1 MIAKNTVEPDV
12 IDESPSGD
20 NSNTNSVPKS
30 LAGTGFPDAK
40 DTIELAVMQV
50 NYSTRYLGQNQ
61 ERATIHLF
69 CRHPGDDRTQPIQV
83 DVYGFNPFFYIS
95 KAEQGEVNTS
105 KDEILGTKNNFS
117 NSQKDRF
124 TSIHGTELTRVYTD
138 IPRTVGNIRDNFD
151 HYEADV
157 LLPDR
162 FMIEKGIRNG
172 IRVPAR
178 WVDETEQQI
187 EVREDEI
194 EAADVSTEPRVHA
207 VDIEVD
213 DRNGFPEPEDADQ
226 EVLCITAHDSW
237 KDEYIVWYYDGND
250 VTEEVPDSVD
260 DYEFIAS
267 DDTTSEVKILK
278 FGSED
283 AMMNGYLSYLE
294 RTDPDLLV
302 GWNVDDFDAEYLINR
317 LSQLD
322 SGSEFDI
329 SSDRM
334 SRIGEVWG
342 GGWRGPN
349 IKGRVV
355 FDLLEAY
362 KRTQFTELD
371 SYRLE
376 AVGQAELGIGKE
388 RFDGDIGDLWESD
401 PARLIEYNLRDV
413 EICVELDA
421 QQGIIDFWD
430 EVRQFVGCRIQDAP
444 IPSDAVDMYVLQ
456 TASGR
461 FVLPSK
467 GTVESGGDF
476 EGGAVFDPITGI
488 REMVG
493 ALDLKSLYP
502 MSMVTTNASPETKV
516 NNPDAF
522 DGETYKTPNGIHF
535 QKKPDGIMREMVD
548 ELLSE
553 REKKKALRDEHDP
566 GTPEY
571 ELYDRQQASVK
582 VIMNSLYG
590 VSGWDRFRLYDKD
603 NASAVTA
610 TGREVI
616 NFTEK
621 TVTDMGLEV
630 TYGDTDSVLI
640 ELKEYVDDNDPEVPD
655 ELIGAFNKQADDG
668 TVLTTTDE
676 VRDWLIDRR
685 PDDSSEAITQY
696 MAALAVSHKLEKKI
710 NNAYDEFAL
719 DQLNAEEHRFQI
731 EFEKLYQRF
740 LQAGKKKRYAGNII
754 WKEGKDV
761 DDIDITGFEYG
772 RSDIAGITKTAQKGL
787 IEQLVTGADPDD
799 VRDEIH
805 DLITRFEN
813 GEIPDADIGIPS
825 GIGKPL
831 GEYDTDT
838 AHVRGAKYA
847 NLLLGTDFGQGSK
860 PKRVYLQRVHPNFYQ
875 KVEGEMGLDPQRNPI
890 YGEFKRDPDVIC
902 FIHDDQI
909 PDEFEIDTEKMLS
922 KVLQAP
928 LARILRA
935 VDITWEDVRSGQE
948 QTNLENFM

>member
-1 MIAKNTVEPDV
+1 VIAKNTVEPDV
-12 IDESPSGD
+12 IDEGSSVEYSKD
-20 NSNTNSVPKS
+20 SSVPKS
-30 LAGTGFPDAK
+30 LAEPGFPDAK

-50 NYSTRYLGQNQ
+50 NYSTRSLGKDH

-69 CRHPGDDRTQPIQV
+69 CRHPDDDVTHPVQV
-83 DVYGFNPFFYIS
+83 DVYGFDPFFYIN
-95 KAEQGEVNTS
+95 KAEEDKVDTS
-105 KDEILGTKNNFS
+105 KNEILGTKNHFS
-117 NSQKDRF
+117 TGERDKF
-124 TSIHGTELTRVYTD
+124 TSIRGTNLTRVYTD

-187 EVREDEI
+187 KVPEDEV
-194 EAADVSTEPRVHA
+194 EAADVSAEPRVHA

-226 EVLCITAHDSW
+226 EILCITAHDSW
-237 KDEYIVWYYDGND
+237 KDEYVVWYYESDD
-250 VTEEVPDSVD
+250 VTGNVPGSVD
-260 DYEFIAS
+260 DYEFIE
-267 DDTTSEVKILK
+267 SENPDPEVNVLK
-278 FGSED
+278 FGSEEE
-283 AMMNGYLSYLE
+283 MMNEYLGYLD

-317 LSQLD
+317 LYQLN
-322 SGSEFDI
+322 SGSDLDI

-376 AVGQAELGIGKE
+376 AVGQTELGIGKE
-388 RFDGDIGDLWESD
+388 RFDGDIGDLWEND

-413 EICVELDA
+413 EICVELDR

-444 IPSDAVDMYVLQ
+444 IPGDAVDMYVLQ
-456 TASGR
+456 MARGK

-467 GTVESGGDF
+467 GTVESGGEF
-476 EGGAVFDPITGI
+476 EGGAVFDPITGV

-516 NNPDAF
+516 DNPDTF
-522 DGETYKTPNGIHF
+522 DGDTYETPNGIHF
-535 QKKPDGIMREMVD
+535 QKEPDGIMREMVD

-553 REKKKALRDEHDP
+553 REQKKALRDEHDP

-616 NFTEK
+616 EFTDR

-630 TYGDTDSVLI
+630 AYGDTDSVLI
-640 ELKEYVDDNDPEVPD
+640 ELKDYLDDNDPELPD
-655 ELIGAFNKQADDG
+655 EIIKGFNKQADEE
-668 TVLTTTDE
+668 TTLATTSE

-685 PDDSSEAITQY
+685 PDDSTETITQY
-696 MAALAVSHKLEKKI
+696 MAALAVSHELEGEI

-719 DQLNAEEHRFQI
+719 NHLNANEHRFQI
-731 EFEKLYQRF
+731 EFEKLYERF

-761 DDIDITGFEYG
+761 NDIDITGFEYK
-772 RSDIAGITKTAQKGL
+772 RSDIAGVTKTAQKDL

-799 VRDEIH
+799 IREEIH

-813 GEIPDADIGIPS
+813 GEIPDADIGMPS
-825 GIGKPL
+825 GIGQPL
-831 GEYDTDT
+831 DEYDTDT

-847 NLLLGTDFGQGSK
+847 NLLLGTNFGQGSK

-875 KVEGEMGLDPQRNPI
+875 RVEDEMGLDPQKNPI
-890 YGEFKRDPDVIC
+890 YGEFKRNPDVIC

-909 PDEFEIDTEKMLS
+909 PDEFEVDTEKMLN

-928 LARILRA
+928 LARVLRA
-935 VDITWEDVRSGQE
+935 VDINWEDVKSGQE
-948 QTNLENFM
+948 QTGLENFM